1 MNNDFKSFMKQSLT
15 FFIALL
21 LAPTAVLNAAKLRPV
36 GVLGNSGG
44 DGDTLVKF
52 AGQVSTG
59 LGLINVEWQRKG
71 DVIEA
76 MIETPTGVTLNA
88 PSPNVRLNLKPRK

>member
-1 MNNDFKSFMKQSLT
+1 MNHDIKSFMKQSLT

-21 LAPTAVLNAAKLRPV
+21 LAPTAALNAAKLRPV

-59 LGLINVEWQRKG
+59 LGLINVEWQRLCSA
-71 DVIEA
+71 VW
-76 MIETPTGVTLNA
+76 MTRSTPT
-88 PSPNVRLNLKPRK
+88 LKREARR